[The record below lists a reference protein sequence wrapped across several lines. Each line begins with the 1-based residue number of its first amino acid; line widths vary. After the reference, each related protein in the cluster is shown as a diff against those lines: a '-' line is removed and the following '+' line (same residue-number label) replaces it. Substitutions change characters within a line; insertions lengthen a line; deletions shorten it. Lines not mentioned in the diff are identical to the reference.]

1 VRFVLF
7 VAFRYLRDARGQTAL
22 ILAAVSVGVAVI
34 VFLSA
39 LINGLQSSLI
49 DKTLGSQSHVTLR
62 VPRET
67 PRPLVD
73 ATPERAI
80 ARQVQVAPERLRSID
95 QWPAVVASLARLE
108 GVTAVSPMVTGAG
121 TAVRGEAKR
130 PITVRGIEP
139 ELIRRIIDVPRRMV
153 AGHFDPGGGSVAIG
167 SVLAA
172 DLGVGLGDNRA
183 HRHRR
188 GRVGRRPDL
197 GRLLAGQHGGGQDLG
212 PHVVAARAVAL
223 RAGRGR
229 HRPSNS
235 RSATSSKPTPS
246 PTRRGDLTGLA
257 ADSWMRVNAELLVG
271 LSAQSSSKSM
281 IQFFVVLAVALGIA
295 SVLIVSVV
303 QKSREI
309 GILRAFGTPGARI
322 RRVFLIEGAVLG
334 LIGSI
339 LGSGL
344 GTVLAR
350 VFESV
355 ARGPDGAP
363 KFPVQLDL
371 RSSICRRRCWRSSSA
386 WRRPGCPPGA
396 PPASTRRRPS
406 AMADTPPLLQVE
418 DVVKA
423 YGEEVKTLA
432 LRGVSLRL
440 DAGEFVALI
449 GPSGSGKSTLLNVI
463 GLLDRPTEGRVTI
476 GGVDPA
482 GLDEPGS
489 PRSVA
494 ARSGSFSSSTICC
507 RPSAPSR
514 M

>member
-1 VRFVLF
+1 MRFVLF

-139 ELIRRIIDVPRRMV
+139 ELFRRIIDVPRRMV

-172 DLGVGLGDNRA
+172 DLGVGLGDTVRIVTAEGVSDVVRISGVFSLGNMGVDKTWVLTSL
-183 HRHRR
+183 RHAQS
-188 GRVGRRPDL
+188 L
-197 GRLLAGQHGGGQDLG
+197 FALAGGVTGLELKVGD
-212 PHVVAARAVAL
+212 VFEADAVADE
-223 RAGRGR
+223 A
-229 HRPSNS
+229 
-235 RSATSSKPTPS
+235 
-246 PTRRGDLTGLA
+246 RRRTGLA
-257 ADSWMRVNAELLVG
+257 AESWMRVNAELLVG
-271 LSAQSSSKSM
+271 LSAQSSSKTM
-281 IQFFVVLAVALGIA
+281 IQFFVVVAVALGIA

-309 GILRAFGTPGARI
+309 GILRAFGTPARRI
-322 RRVFLIEGAVLG
+322 LAIFLTEGAVLG
-334 LIGSI
+334 LVGSFF
-339 LGSGL
+339 GSAL
-344 GTVLAR
+344 GTLLAR
-350 VFESV
+350 FFETV
-355 ARGPDGAP
+355 ARNPDGGP
-363 KFPVQLDL
+363 KFPVVLDL
-371 RSSICRRRCWRSSSA
+371 PLYVSA
-386 WRRPGCPPGA
+386 SLLATVVGLAAAVA
-396 PPASTRRRPS
+396 P
-406 AMADTPPLLQVE
+406 
-418 DVVKA
+418 
-423 YGEEVKTLA
+423 A
-432 LRGVSLRL
+432 LRAGRL
-440 DAGEFVALI
+440 DPATAI
-449 GPSGSGKSTLLNVI
+449 GNG
-463 GLLDRPTEGRVTI
+463 
-476 GGVDPA
+476 
-482 GLDEPGS
+482 
-489 PRSVA
+489 
-494 ARSGSFSSSTICC
+494 
-507 RPSAPSR
+507 
-514 M
+514 

>member
-139 ELIRRIIDVPRRMV
+139 ELFRRIIDVPRRMV
-153 AGHFDPGGGSVAIG
+153 AGRFDPGGGSVAIG

-172 DLGVGLGDNRA
+172 DLGVGLGDTVRIVTAEGVSDVVRISGVFSLGNMGVDKTWVLTSL
-183 HRHRR
+183 RHAQS
-188 GRVGRRPDL
+188 L
-197 GRLLAGQHGGGQDLG
+197 FALAGGVTGLELKVGD
-212 PHVVAARAVAL
+212 VFEADAVADE
-223 RAGRGR
+223 AQ
-229 HRPSNS
+229 
-235 RSATSSKPTPS
+235 
-246 PTRRGDLTGLA
+246 RRTGLA
-257 ADSWMRVNAELLVG
+257 AESWMRVNAELLVG
-271 LSAQSSSKSM
+271 LSAQSSSKTM
-281 IQFFVVLAVALGIA
+281 IQFFVVVAVALGIA

-309 GILRAFGTPGARI
+309 GILRAFGTPARRI
-322 RRVFLIEGAVLG
+322 LAIFLTEGAVLG
-334 LIGSI
+334 LVGSFF
-339 LGSGL
+339 GSAL
-344 GTVLAR
+344 GTLLAR
-350 VFESV
+350 FFETV
-355 ARGPDGAP
+355 ARNPDGGP
-363 KFPVQLDL
+363 KFPVVLDVPL
-371 RSSICRRRCWRSSSA
+371 YVSA
-386 WRRPGCPPGA
+386 SLLATVVGLAAAVA
-396 PPASTRRRPS
+396 P
-406 AMADTPPLLQVE
+406 
-418 DVVKA
+418 
-423 YGEEVKTLA
+423 A
-432 LRGVSLRL
+432 LRASRL
-440 DAGEFVALI
+440 DPATAI
-449 GPSGSGKSTLLNVI
+449 GNG
-463 GLLDRPTEGRVTI
+463 
-476 GGVDPA
+476 
-482 GLDEPGS
+482 
-489 PRSVA
+489 
-494 ARSGSFSSSTICC
+494 
-507 RPSAPSR
+507 
-514 M
+514 